1 MSFWPIVMAPCK
13 QKHVQAGGGEWFYVM
28 VGVGVKER
36 LGTGWV

>member
-1 MSFWPIVMAPCK
+1 MSFWPIVMVPCK